1 MRLNKLIESTVG
13 RVPIYRGDSRLIS
26 FSVSMRITI
35 YNFLY
40 YNMPHTRNAQYR
52 KAIHNVPEIHPWVGA
67 TRLDI
72 LDILLYYRPYV
83 TDIVANSPISYC
95 PSNLPCVYNI
105 ITKIGKNKQNTILK
119 NRGRRQSQVTR
130 VTHVRNNWTSSVAL
144 LCRVSVVIG
153 IICQL

>member
-105 ITKIGKNKQNTILK
+105 ITKIGKTNKTQF
-119 NRGRRQSQVTR
+119 
-130 VTHVRNNWTSSVAL
+130 
-144 LCRVSVVIG
+144 
-153 IICQL
+153 